1 MNEHDSVHEMSDH
14 LSEYNLNYNN
24 NINNTYNNIGDS
36 SKAYMKENDVSR
48 LRNELTEKNL
58 LLLEARSH
66 AMSSEAQLRTELA
79 RKNAELAQSN
89 SEIRRLKSTQPRS
102 HLVDAPI
109 LAVKTFNPIEEEA
122 SELRKRVK
130 IAFKKISSLKKE
142 IHERDQ
148 IASDHNNA
156 AKLAKAQ
163 LEVAK
168 TEINQLKKLCRVSML
183 LKVLT

>member
-89 SEIRRLKSTQPRS
+89 S
-102 HLVDAPI
+102 
-109 LAVKTFNPIEEEA
+109 
-122 SELRKRVK
+122 
-130 IAFKKISSLKKE
+130 
-142 IHERDQ
+142 
-148 IASDHNNA
+148 
-156 AKLAKAQ
+156 
-163 LEVAK
+163 
-168 TEINQLKKLCRVSML
+168 
-183 LKVLT
+183 